1 MHYNFRIVN
10 LYSESR
16 GKGRYRDMRSS
27 PLSSNTDWSR
37 RRRTGLASSS
47 SKRWVGPVVRLA
59 VSVALVGW
67 VCRRID
73 AADFARQFLAQSPS
87 WLLAAALVV
96 LAQIG
101 MAALRWRQILAG
113 LGIEVRAGAVLS
125 VTYIASFFNCWLL
138 GTVGGDAARA
148 ILAPAQEQG
157 RTAIVHSVLLD
168 RILALAGMGLGI
180 LPLALL
186 NFGPF
191 ARSSPLLL
199 SLVASAIPLAGL
211 AAIAP
216 AINLVGARRVPFS
229 RLLLGLAESWWQLCR
244 AWRRLAAALIIAAL
258 GGVAMSATAW
268 CLGRA
273 EHLDAT
279 FIDFLI
285 LMPPVLLLA
294 ALPISIGGWGVRE
307 NAMVSALAFV
317 GVGASAAM
325 VLSVQVGGLA
335 AVLSLPAG
343 ALWLWRYLPSSRLLR
358 KNAAQAPL
366 PQGRS

>member
-1 MHYNFRIVN
+1 
-10 LYSESR
+10 
-16 GKGRYRDMRSS
+16 MRSS
-27 PLSSNTDWSR
+27 ELSSNIGWFARRKSR
-37 RRRTGLASSS
+37 LGPPSSQ
-47 SKRWVGPVVRLA
+47 RWIGPAVRLA
-59 VSVALVGW
+59 ISVALVGW

-96 LAQIG
+96 LVQIA

-113 LGIEVRAGAVLS
+113 LGVEVPAGTVLS

-148 ILAPAQEQG
+148 MLAPAQNQG

-168 RILALAGMGLGI
+168 RVLALAGMGLGI
-180 LPLALL
+180 LPLAVLDL
-186 NFGPF
+186 GPF
-191 ARSSPLLL
+191 ARSLPLLTA
-199 SLVASAIPLAGL
+199 LVVSAIPLAGL

-229 RLLLGLAESWWQLCR
+229 TLLLGLAESWWRLCR

-258 GGVAMSATAW
+258 GGIAMSATTW

-279 FIDFLI
+279 LVDFLI
-285 LMPPVLLLA
+285 LMPPVSLLA
-294 ALPISIGGWGVRE
+294 ALPISVGGWGVRE

-343 ALWLWRYLPSSRLLR
+343 GLWLWRYLPSSRLPR
-358 KNAAQAPL
+358 KNAAPAPL

>member
-1 MHYNFRIVN
+1 MG
-10 LYSESR
+10 ESQPISITGYIPR
-16 GKGRYRDMRSS
+16 LFGPRRSVQ
-27 PLSSNTDWSR
+27 PVAQQLER
-37 RRRTGLASSS
+37 RPP
-47 SKRWVGPVVRLA
+47 KRWVGPAVRLA

-73 AADFARQFLAQSPS
+73 AADFAQQFLAQSPS

-96 LAQIG
+96 LVQIG

-113 LGIEVRAGAVLS
+113 LDVEVPAGTVLS

-148 ILAPAQEQG
+148 MLAPAQEQG
-157 RTAIVHSVLLD
+157 RTAIVHSVVLD
-168 RILALAGMGLGI
+168 RVLALAGMGLGI
-180 LPLALL
+180 LPLVVLDL
-186 NFGPF
+186 GPF
-191 ARSSPLLL
+191 ARSLPLLT
-199 SLVASAIPLAGL
+199 SLVASAIPLVGL

-216 AINLVGARRVPFS
+216 AISLVGARRIPFS
-229 RLLLGLAESWWQLCR
+229 GLLLGLAESWWLLCR
-244 AWRRLAAALIIAAL
+244 AWRRLGAALVFAAL

-279 FIDFLI
+279 FVDFLI

-307 NAMVSALAFV
+307 NAMVSALASV

-325 VLSVQVGGLA
+325 VLSVQMGALA
-335 AVLSLPAG
+335 SVVSLPAG
-343 ALWLWRYLPSSRLLR
+343 GLWLWRALSASRYQRKDATELPF
-358 KNAAQAPL
+358 
-366 PQGRS
+366 PQERS

>member
-1 MHYNFRIVN
+1 MDWFTRC
-10 LYSESR
+10 
-16 GKGRYRDMRSS
+16 RSCLTS
-27 PLSSNTDWSR
+27 PTSN
-37 RRRTGLASSS
+37 
-47 SKRWVGPVVRLA
+47 RWIGPAVRLA
-59 VSVALVGW
+59 ISVALVSW

-73 AADFARQFLAQSPS
+73 GPDFARQFLAQSPS

-96 LAQIG
+96 LVQIG
-101 MAALRWRQILAG
+101 MAALRWRQILLG
-113 LGIEVRAGAVLS
+113 LGVEVRAGPILS

-148 ILAPAQEQG
+148 ILAPAREQG

-180 LPLALL
+180 LPLAVL
-186 NFGPF
+186 NLGPF
-191 ARSSPLLL
+191 ARSLPLLT
-199 SLVASAIPLAGL
+199 SLVVSAVPLAGL

-216 AINLVGARRVPFS
+216 AISLVGARRIPFS
-229 RLLLGLAESWWQLCR
+229 GLLLGLSESWWQLCR
-244 AWRRLAAALIIAAL
+244 AWRRLAAALVIAAL

-294 ALPISIGGWGVRE
+294 ALPISVGGWGVRE
-307 NAMVSALAFV
+307 NAMISALASA

-325 VLSVQVGGLA
+325 VLSVQMGALA
-335 AVLSLPAG
+335 AVVSLPAG
-343 ALWLWRYLPSSRLLR
+343 GLWLWRCLPSSRLQSES
-358 KNAAQAPL
+358 AAEL
-366 PQGRS
+366 PFP